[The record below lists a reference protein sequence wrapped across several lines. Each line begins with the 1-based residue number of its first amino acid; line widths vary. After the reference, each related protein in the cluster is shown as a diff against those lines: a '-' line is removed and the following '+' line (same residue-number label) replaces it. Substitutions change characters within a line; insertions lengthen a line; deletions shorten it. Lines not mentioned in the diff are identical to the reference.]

1 MEVISAAQ
9 QSFDL
14 YNEDLGASGPCGPG
28 LDYCVGVSAVLW

>member
-1 MEVISAAQ
+1 MAVQLRALVEVISAAQ

-28 LDYCVGVSAVLW
+28 LGY